1 MLSILISTP
10 SGTFIYPRRIDIS
23 TIFSILLPETA
34 TLRPFLAA
42 ASIICC
48 TLCTFDAKVATI
60 IRLLQPLKICS
71 NFSPTLLSLIA
82 YPGRST
88 FVLSE
93 RTART
98 PSFPS
103 SPSLARSIISPT
115 IGVVS
120 ILKSPIWITVP
131 TGVLIARAAESAIEW
146 LVRTNS
152 TEKFCPALITFPYFA
167 RTSFTLDKRLCSF
180 NLCSTRPIVSLVP

>member
-1 MLSILISTP
+1 VTSTFLWSEKAILVRALIGSPCEPVVIITTWFGLYFFMLSILISTP

-120 ILKSPIWITVP
+120 ILKSPI
-131 TGVLIARAAESAIEW
+131 
-146 LVRTNS
+146 
-152 TEKFCPALITFPYFA
+152 
-167 RTSFTLDKRLCSF
+167 
-180 NLCSTRPIVSLVP
+180 